1 MHFIIFEQSWLQI
14 LDTYSESLCMEVSNS
29 DHLNFALICI
39 GFDAL
44 SFAFRVLF
52 AFKRYL
58 AIDKKAQLG
67 GGLQKGRPGGT

>member
-1 MHFIIFEQSWLQI
+1 MQ
-14 LDTYSESLCMEVSNS
+14 VSNS

-39 GFDAL
+39 GSDAL

-52 AFKRYL
+52 AFKRNL

>member
-1 MHFIIFEQSWLQI
+1 
-14 LDTYSESLCMEVSNS
+14 MEVSNS